1 MLKVRI
7 GRALFDN
14 LTMAESL
21 AKIRDHLRTGH
32 KGFIVTANV
41 DNVLIL
47 ERDPE
52 FRAAYNAADMV
63 LADGMPLLWASR
75 ILGCPLTE
83 KVSGSDLVP
92 ELCRL
97 AAQEDLALFFLG
109 GEDGVPQKAANR
121 YQSEWSALRVAG
133 TWSPPFGFD
142 KSDAENAEIIRRIN
156 EAKPDILFVAMGAPR
171 QEKWISGH
179 LRELDVRLAIGVGAS
194 LDFAAGKIRRAPLFW
209 QRIGAEWLWRFL
221 HEPQRLFK
229 RYFIDDLF
237 PFLFLVLRQLLETDS
252 SP

>member
-97 AAQEDLALFFLG
+97 AAQS
-109 GEDGVPQKAANR
+109 GEPI
-121 YQSEWSALRVAG
+121 SIRVERP
-133 TWSPPFGFD
+133 SR
-142 KSDAENAEIIRRIN
+142 SRNM
-156 EAKPDILFVAMGAPR
+156 V
-171 QEKWISGH
+171 
-179 LRELDVRLAIGVGAS
+179 AS
-194 LDFAAGKIRRAPLFW
+194 LRIR
-209 QRIGAEWLWRFL
+209 
-221 HEPQRLFK
+221 
-229 RYFIDDLF
+229 
-237 PFLFLVLRQLLETDS
+237 
-252 SP
+252 